1 MFKDVPRVAG
11 YFRDLVRKHTGSVL
25 LVILL
30 QVAIDCLYNALPLY
44 TKHFIDAIVPG
55 RSVPALLR
63 FTGLMFVNMAAII
76 GLQYVINRYQ
86 EKVKL
91 TLTFTLDHQV
101 LGRILGAPLQLLS
114 SKPGSYHANRIKQDA
129 DGVIGFYQFFTCQF
143 VSNLTTMV
151 WVLVYAL
158 TVNVWIA
165 VAMFVV
171 FYPIYIVVKRYY
183 DRLQHRIFAVRD
195 QHCDIETYRYET
207 LAGLRSLKLWLA
219 HRYRMLVYRRRYEE
233 YQRNSVA
240 VSVAEFYPSMLQ
252 EAFVEYL
259 PTVGVFLLGG
269 YMVLRGKITLGQWS
283 ALSLYATLFVGPLSR
298 VANIGGKLSVVAGTI
313 DRLNEYT
320 ALPDEC
326 DGGEAPA
333 GSPDRVTQLQLS
345 NVSYQYPD
353 QTVAVSGVSLGCAA
367 GEVCAIVGG
376 SGAGKSTLASI
387 IAGLYAPQQGQCS
400 IDGRAYGTLPV
411 SHIRGKVTMAS
422 ISDFLFSETI
432 GENIRIGR
440 PEAGSG
446 EIERASHQAVA
457 EEFIKATE
465 RGFETRLGEGG
476 LGLSDGQIQRL
487 ILARLFLKG
496 GDVLILDEAT
506 ASLDPDTERRVLDN
520 VVRCF
525 RDRIVILI
533 THHPSVAQRAKKV
546 FVMDKGTVADSGS
559 HEELMERNGY
569 YRDLMHRGAV
579 RCG

>member
-1 MFKDVPRVAG
+1 MIVEIRRVSSF
-11 YFRDLVRKHTGSVL
+11 FRELVRHHAGAVA

-44 TKHFIDAIVPG
+44 TKHFIDVIVPG
-55 RSVPALLR
+55 RSMPALLR
-63 FTGLMFVNMAAII
+63 FTALMFVNMAAII

-86 EKVKL
+86 EKVRL
-91 TLTFTLDHQV
+91 TLTFALDNSM
-101 LGRILGAPLQLLS
+101 LKKILSAPLQLLS
-114 SKPGSYHANRIKQDA
+114 GKPGSYHANRIKQDT
-129 DGVIGFYQFFTCQF
+129 DGVIGFYQHVTCQF
-143 VSNLTTMV
+143 VSNLTTML

-165 VAMFVV
+165 VAMFAV
-171 FYPIYIVVKRYY
+171 FYPIYVMVKRYY
-183 DRLQHRIFAVRD
+183 DRLQHRIFAVRE
-195 QHCDIETYRYET
+195 QHCDIETFRYET

-219 HRYRMLVYRRRYEE
+219 HRYRMIVYRQRYEE
-233 YQRNSVA
+233 YLKASVA

-269 YMVLRGKITLGQWS
+269 YMVLRGEITLGQWS

-298 VANIGGKLSVVAGTI
+298 VANIGGKLSMAAGTI
-313 DRLNEYT
+313 DRLKEYT
-320 ALPDEC
+320 ALPDE
-326 DGGEAPA
+326 DEGGEVPA
-333 GSPDRVTQLQLS
+333 ESPERVTQLQLS

-353 QTVAVSGVSLGCAA
+353 QTMAVSDVSLDCTA

-376 SGAGKSTLASI
+376 SGAGKSTLAGI

-400 IDGRAYGTLPV
+400 FDGRAYGTLPV
-411 SHIRGKVTMAS
+411 SYIRGKVTVAS

-432 GENIRIGR
+432 GDNIRIGR

-446 EIERASHQAVA
+446 EIEAASRRAVA
-457 EEFIKATE
+457 EEFIMTTE

-506 ASLDPDTERRVLDN
+506 
-520 VVRCF
+520 
-525 RDRIVILI
+525 
-533 THHPSVAQRAKKV
+533 
-546 FVMDKGTVADSGS
+546 
-559 HEELMERNGY
+559 
-569 YRDLMHRGAV
+569 
-579 RCG
+579 